1 MCEVA
6 DRHLCLFIDVRPEW
20 PLVIDAESED
30 AVLVRQAEGCAEKSA
45 VGSCRGGLEVQTVK
59 RREHGELE
67 LEGVVGGNRQRLQ
80 VIVIVR
86 RHFNGERLTM
96 RLAWREGLAEWL
108 TCVPHRS

>member
-6 DRHLCLFIDVRPEW
+6 DRHLCVFIDVRPER

-30 AVLVRQAEGCAEKSA
+30 TVLVRQAEGCAEKTA
-45 VGSCRGGLEVQTVK
+45 VGSGRDGLEVQTVE

-80 VIVIVR
+80 VIVIVG

-96 RLAWREGLAEWL
+96 ILASCEGVAEWP